1 MTDGTGQTQD
11 GRATV
16 DLTFKSRPE
25 NLALARLALTGIATR
40 AGVSD
45 ETLADLK
52 LAVTEACTNAIQH
65 AYGDSVDGD
74 IVVRYSVE
82 AGRLSIEVEDR
93 GAGFD
98 AAKRAAG
105 NGNGNG
111 NGDRSNQ
118 GLGLMIIREISDELT
133 VTTGAAGTRIVF
145 VKRLSD
151 PD

>member
-1 MTDGTGQTQD
+1 MTIEADTSEN

-25 NLALARLALTGIATR
+25 NLALARLALAGVATR
-40 AGVSD
+40 VGISD
-45 ETLADLK
+45 DTLADLK

-65 AYGDSVDGD
+65 AYGDSVDGE
-74 IVVRYSVE
+74 IVVRYTFE

-98 AAKRAAG
+98 GARQAAE
-105 NGNGNG
+105 NGNGH
-111 NGDRSNQ
+111 RSNQ
-118 GLGLMIIREISDELT
+118 GLGLMIIRELSDELT
-133 VTTGAAGTRIVF
+133 VTTGATGSRIVF